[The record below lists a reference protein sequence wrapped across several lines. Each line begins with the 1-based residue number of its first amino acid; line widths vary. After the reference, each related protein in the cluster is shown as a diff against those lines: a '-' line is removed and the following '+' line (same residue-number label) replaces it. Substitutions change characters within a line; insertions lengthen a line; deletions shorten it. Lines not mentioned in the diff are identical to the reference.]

1 MRMAD
6 SLNIRMERIQRLLQE
21 LRYECERGMMENE
34 VDETFHYQFF
44 VPVSRSIKDG
54 VVMCRFETR
63 PIPASHM
70 PWSGGEY
77 EPRLRVVK

>member
-1 MRMAD
+1 MAD
-6 SLNIRMERIQRLLQE
+6 ELNIRMERIQRLLGE

-44 VPVSRSIKDG
+44 VPISRSLEGG

-63 PIPASHM
+63 PILAAHM
-70 PWSGGEY
+70 PWNGGDY
-77 EPRLRVVK
+77 EPRLKVVK